1 LIGLCGTLIARCPFE
16 VREAP
21 IGVLPPTSEG
31 IGAMTEVDQLY
42 RAPTALVGLW
52 ADKRESWSAPS
63 ALGRLFQALL
73 GKRAANRAYKSAVD
87 ECLAVLF
94 CGFPDGL
101 PRPLVRDRLA
111 VSSLVRQGQA
121 AGTDV
126 CDCSVQVV
134 ILLTRKMIGR
144 LSKQERQE
152 LGQAFLQHDASS
164 PAYKGFNEMFH
175 VVQHL
180 NVSPA
185 LISYLAT
192 EVAGQLR
199 GMSQEAI
206 FKSWVEGQ
214 IDGAIGQLRERS
226 REGAAHWRPSA
237 Q

>member
-1 LIGLCGTLIARCPFE
+1 MIELDR
-16 VREAP
+16 
-21 IGVLPPTSEG
+21 
-31 IGAMTEVDQLY
+31 LY
-42 RAPTALVGLW
+42 RAPTALAGLW
-52 ADKRESWSAPS
+52 AYNRDSRLPS
-63 ALGRLFQALL
+63 PSGLGRVFQALFD
-73 GKRAANRAYKSAVD
+73 KRTANRAYKRAVD
-87 ECLAVLF
+87 ECLEVLL

-101 PRPLVRDRLA
+101 LRPLVMDLLA
-111 VSSLVRQGQA
+111 VSSLVRQGRA

-144 LSKQERQE
+144 MSTQERQE
-152 LGQAFLQHDASS
+152 LGQAFLQRDTSNAT
-164 PAYKGFNEMFH
+164 YKGFNEMFH

-185 LISYLAT
+185 LISYLTT

-206 FKSWVEGQ
+206 FNSWIEAQV
-214 IDGAIGQLRERS
+214 DGVIGQLRERS
-226 REGAAHWRPSA
+226 REETECEGNVW